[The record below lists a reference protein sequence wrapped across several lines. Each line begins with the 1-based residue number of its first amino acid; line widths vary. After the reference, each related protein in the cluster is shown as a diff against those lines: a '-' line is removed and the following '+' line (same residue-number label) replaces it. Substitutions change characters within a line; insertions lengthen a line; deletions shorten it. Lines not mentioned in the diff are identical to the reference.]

1 LVRVAGREKKGLL
14 GVSDQHQ
21 RADQANAVKDMRI
34 LIAVS
39 LLVLVM
45 VRSVVAAPV
54 NCADESATGVPQVE
68 CLALTALYDATN
80 GAGWIDSSNWIT
92 DAPVSDW
99 YGIIVTSGGVTD
111 IDLGGNNLVGTIPV
125 EMENLSSLELLDFRL
140 NSLSGPIPKELG
152 NLDNLINLYIYSN
165 MLSGTIP
172 QELGRLSNLQTLA
185 LGINDLAGAIPPEL
199 GNLGSLRHLYLHN
212 NAFGG
217 SIPPEIGGLSNLDT
231 LWLHN
236 NLLTGAIP
244 GELGNLSV
252 LKELYLV
259 GNQLTGSIP
268 PQLGQLTALTRLQ
281 LESNNLEGAIP
292 DALNQIPPST
302 LYFRVNDN
310 HLDAD
315 AQGNAIISGTLQAW
329 YDSIPVDS
337 KDISRQTPPPQPGV
351 DIDPLSGLV
360 TTEDGGSDSFGVVLK
375 KIPTGDVSIAFASS
389 DTSEGN
395 ISPIL
400 LTFTPDNWFLE
411 QTITLTGVD
420 DGLVDGNKNY
430 SIASTVTSSDA
441 GYNGIVASDVS
452 AMNVDN
458 DQYGVTVSPASGLIT
473 TEDGGAATFR
483 VLLNAQPG
491 ADVAVGITSTDIGEG
506 VVSPSGL
513 VFTPGS
519 WNMQQIV
526 TVTGVDDV
534 LDDGNQGYTIQTN
547 VVSDDLNYDGIESAN
562 VSVTNIDNDSAG
574 VTISPTSGLV
584 TSEDGSTAT
593 FNVQL
598 NTRPLAEVTIAFASS
613 DEGEGTVF
621 PAALIFSV
629 DNWAVPQ
636 TATLTGVDDSLV
648 DGNQGYSITPVVT
661 SNDASYNGIAA
672 SIVSAINMDTDAA
685 GVTVSPSGALV
696 TNEDGGMAVFNVF
709 LSTQPT
715 SDVTIDL
722 SSSDETE
729 GMVQPGSL
737 RFTPQDWN
745 NPITVTITG
754 QDDTA
759 FDHDQDYV
767 IFTSNTSSAD
777 NYYNNID
784 IPDVTVTNEDNET
797 CSSPP
802 DSVVIGFSS
811 FSTSPDPYICIADME
826 LSSAPDGQPLTVEG
840 GAEVRMYSPAVI
852 LNMLFK
858 VENGGVLSVAQ
869 TAP

>member
-1 LVRVAGREKKGLL
+1 MPLISTKAWIRLNVVKYMRV
-14 GVSDQHQ
+14 
-21 RADQANAVKDMRI
+21 

-45 VRSVVAAPV
+45 VRSAVAAPV
-54 NCADESATGVPQVE
+54 NCTDESATGVPQVE
-68 CLALTALYDATN
+68 CLALTALYDATS

-99 YGIIVTSGGVTD
+99 YGIIVTNGSVTD

-152 NLDNLINLYIYSN
+152 NLGNLINLYIYSN

-172 QELGRLSNLQTLA
+172 QELGGLSNLQTLA
-185 LGINDLAGAIPPEL
+185 LGVNDLTGAIPPEL
-199 GNLGSLRHLYLHN
+199 GTLENLRQLFLHN

-217 SIPPEIGGLSNLDT
+217 GIPPEIGALGSLNT

-236 NLLTGAIP
+236 NQLTGDIP
-244 GELGNLSV
+244 GELGNLSA

-259 GNQLTGSIP
+259 GNQLTGVIP

-281 LESNNLEGAIP
+281 LENNNLEGAIP
-292 DALNQIPPST
+292 DTLNQIPPST

-310 HLDAD
+310 YLNAG
-315 AQGNAIISGTLQAW
+315 AQGNAIISSALQDW
-329 YDSIPVDS
+329 YDSIPMDA
-337 KDISRQTPPPQPGV
+337 KNISRQTQPPQPGIG
-351 DIDPLSGLV
+351 IDPLSGLV

-375 KIPTGDVSIAFASS
+375 RIPSGDVTITFASS
-389 DTSEGN
+389 DPSEGS
-395 ISPIL
+395 ISPVSM
-400 LTFTPDNWFLE
+400 TFTPDNWFLE
-411 QTITLTGVD
+411 QIVTLTGVD
-420 DGLVDGNKNY
+420 DVLVDGNKNY
-430 SIASTVTSSDA
+430 SVTSTVTSSDV
-441 GYNGIVASDVS
+441 GYNGIATNDVS
-452 AMNVDN
+452 TMNADN
-458 DQYGVTVSPASGLIT
+458 DQYGVTVSPISGLIT
-473 TEDGGAATFR
+473 TEDGGTAAFK

-491 ADVAVGITSTDIGEG
+491 ADVAVGITSTDVGEG
-506 VVSPSGL
+506 VVSPAGL

-526 TVTGVDDV
+526 TVTGIDDA
-534 LDDGNQGYTIQTN
+534 LDDGNQGYTVQTN
-547 VVSDDLNYDGIESAN
+547 VVSEDLNYDGIESAN

-598 NTRPLAEVTIAFASS
+598 NARPLAEVTIVLSSS
-613 DEGEGTVF
+613 DESEGTVF
-621 PAALIFSV
+621 PVALIFSV
-629 DNWAVPQ
+629 DSWAVPQ
-636 TATLTGVDDSLV
+636 TATLTGVDDNLV

-661 SNDASYNGIAA
+661 SDDASYTGIAA
-672 SIVSAINMDTDAA
+672 SIVSAINVDTDAA

-709 LSTQPT
+709 LSTQPA

-729 GMVQPGSL
+729 GKVQPGSL

-767 IFTSNTSSAD
+767 IYTSNTSSAD
-777 NYYNNID
+777 NNYNNID
-784 IPDVTVTNEDNET
+784 ISDVTVTNEDNET

-802 DSVVIGFSS
+802 DNVVIGFSS
-811 FSTSPDPYICIADME
+811 FSTSPDPYICIADAE
-826 LSSAPDGQPLTVEG
+826 LSSAPGGQPLTVEG
-840 GAEVRMYSPAVI
+840 GAEVRIYSPAVI
-852 LNMLFK
+852 LNTLFK
-858 VENGGVLSVAQ
+858 VESGGVLSVAQ